1 MYKFIIKFVKFIYIN
16 STKFNNKFK
25 KIMCKKDESERYVFS
40 EATICLK
47 LLFSFFFFCFLTHRE
62 TYVDQFNR
70 LKSTAVLS
78 EHVQKTHN

>member
-40 EATICLK
+40 KATLCLK
-47 LLFSFFFFCFLTHRE
+47 LPSSSFFFF
-62 TYVDQFNR
+62 
-70 LKSTAVLS
+70 
-78 EHVQKTHN
+78 